1 MPDPN
6 SERVAAVF
14 ADAWA
19 LYGDAIDVL
28 ELGKLRLAAEG
39 TWGAVKRATDALILA
54 RTGRE
59 PGSTGRTVAGI
70 RSLANNDPAV
80 FASLRSRLRIR
91 VRILHAAVFYG
102 GDTESFRVAEVLIRG
117 TGEYIRQA
125 ESFAQFQG

>member
-80 FASLRSRLRIR
+80 FASLRSRFRIR
-91 VRILHAAVFYG
+91 VRILHAAVFYE

-125 ESFAQFQG
+125 ENFAQFQG